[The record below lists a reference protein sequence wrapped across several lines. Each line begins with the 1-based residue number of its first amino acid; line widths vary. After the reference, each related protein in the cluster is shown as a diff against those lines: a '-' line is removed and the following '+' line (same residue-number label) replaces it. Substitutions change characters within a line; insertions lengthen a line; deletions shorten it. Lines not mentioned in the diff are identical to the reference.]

1 MELTHELEAAWAS
14 VLHKRGRTTTA
25 EQELATSQSA
35 LGTEQAVLG
44 VEQAAQAFAE
54 GQGQSRGQRITEL
67 DVMLS

>member
-1 MELTHELEAAWAS
+1 
-14 VLHKRGRTTTA
+14 
-25 EQELATSQSA
+25 
-35 LGTEQAVLG
+35 VLG

>member
-14 VLHKRGRTTTA
+14 VLHKRGRATAA

-44 VEQAAQAFAE
+44 VEQPKPLLK
-54 GQGQSRGQRITEL
+54 GRVSPGDS
-67 DVMLS
+67 VSPSWM